1 MGDYL
6 GEHLP
11 VIAAAAIVTLLAT
24 PLFRW
29 LSFKVGAVQAPDERR
44 VHTRPTALLGGAA
57 ILVGFLAGLATAW
70 QVERFAEV
78 FVASSV
84 PIGVVIGAVLI
95 FGVGQIDD
103 LREVSPPAKIAGTVL
118 AGSVLSIRSEAHTSE
133 LQSLMPHSY

>member
-29 LSFKVGAVQAPDERR
+29 LSFKVGAVKAPDERR

-84 PIGVVIGAVLI
+84 PLGVVIGAVLMLRGGPEWKG
-95 FGVGQIDD
+95 GVLGK
-103 LREVSPPAKIAGTVL
+103 R
-118 AGSVLSIRSEAHTSE
+118 GSVGVE
-133 LQSLMPHSY
+133 LGVPRHHKT

>member
-57 ILVGFLAGLATAW
+57 LLVGFLARLATAW
-70 QVERFAEV
+70 QVERFARA
-78 FVASSV
+78 FGASRGPHAGVDGGRV
-84 PIGVVIGAVLI
+84 PFRGGA
-95 FGVGQIDD
+95 
-103 LREVSPPAKIAGTVL
+103 IA
-118 AGSVLSIRSEAHTSE
+118 
-133 LQSLMPHSY
+133 P